1 MAAHAFSVRFR
12 ASKHVSRCAAANIFR
27 KLRYSILFAQRD
39 VAQGKARAMTGAR
52 SRRPRNLASLYAS
65 GTDLPPLRI
74 ARAEGS
80 WLYTQD
86 GRKILDAISSWWVN
100 LHGHAH
106 PRIAG
111 SIAEQAR
118 VLEHVLLAGAT
129 HEPIERL
136 AEELGGVLPDG
147 LDHIFFSDD
156 GSTAVEVALKLSLQY
171 WRNVGHPEKC
181 EIVALEH
188 AYHGDTAGA
197 MSVSAA
203 STFTAAFDAMRF
215 PVHRAH
221 SAYCYRCPVDLTRA
235 TCKIECA
242 QSLESIL
249 SARADRIAAVIV
261 EPLLQGAGGMIVH
274 PVEFLQRVRASCSGH
289 DVLLIADEVLTGFGR
304 TGKMFACELA
314 NIAPDLMCLSK
325 GITGGFLPMGAT
337 ALTQR
342 IFESFE
348 SPDPARAFWHG
359 HSYTGNPLA
368 CAAALASLEVFRTEP
383 VFDHIAGIARVHEER
398 LARLA
403 QNPKV
408 GDARKLGTMGAVEL
422 RADDSGYLSSLRP
435 RLYQFFL
442 DRNILLRPLGNV
454 IYVLPPYCTT
464 PGEVHTVYDAIED
477 AIRTIV

>member
-1 MAAHAFSVRFR
+1 MTQRIHAGLEIWHPFTRVG
-12 ASKHVSRCAAANIFR
+12 
-27 KLRYSILFAQRD
+27 QD
-39 VAQGKARAMTGAR
+39 
-52 SRRPRNLASLYAS
+52 P
-65 GTDLPPLRI
+65 PPLQI
-74 ARAEGS
+74 ARAEGP

-86 GRKILDAISSWWVN
+86 GRRILDAISSWWVN

-106 PRIAG
+106 PHIAAA
-111 SIAEQAR
+111 IAEQAR

-129 HEPIERL
+129 HEPIEKL
-136 AEELGGVLPDG
+136 AEALGEILPPG

-156 GSTAVEVALKLSLQY
+156 GSTAVEVALKLALQY
-171 WRNVGHPEKC
+171 FQNIGRGEKT
-181 EIVALEH
+181 EIVALDH

-203 STFTAAFDAMRF
+203 STFTAAFDNMRF

-221 SAYCYRCPVDLTRA
+221 AAYCHRCPVGLTRA

-242 QSLESIL
+242 ESLENIL
-249 SARADRIAAVIV
+249 NERGDQIAAVIV
-261 EPLLQGAGGMIVH
+261 EPLLQGAAGMIVH
-274 PVEFLQRVRASCSGH
+274 PVEFLQRARAACTKH

-314 NIAPDLMCLSK
+314 NVAPDLMCLSK

-337 ALTQR
+337 VLTHK

-368 CAAALASLEVFRTEP
+368 CAAALANLEIFRSEP
-383 VFDHIAGIARVHEER
+383 VFDRIGAISNVHAER
-398 LARLA
+398 LSRLA

-408 GDARKLGTMGAVEL
+408 GDARHIGTMGAIEL
-422 RADDSGYLSSLRP
+422 RAADSGYLSALRP
-435 RLYQFFL
+435 RLYKFFL
-442 DRNILLRPLGNV
+442 DRDILLRPLGNV
-454 IYVLPPYCTT
+454 MYVLPPYCTP
-464 PGEVHTVYDAIED
+464 PGELHRVYDAIEE
-477 AIRTIV
+477 AVHTVA